1 MKKIIVFLCFVVFT
15 MHQVAA
21 QRVGL
26 VLSGGGS
33 RGITHIGVIKALEQ
47 NNIPIDYITGTSMG
61 AIVGSL
67 YAIGMTTDDMIQLIK
82 SDDFKNWS
90 TGDIDPEF
98 KYEYR
103 YADPKPTFVEIPF
116 RIDRVD
122 SVQIKTTPLLPTN
135 LVSPRQM
142 NYAFLP
148 LYAQANA
155 VAGGNFD
162 KLMVPFRCV
171 ASDVYRKEAVVFRHG
186 NLGDAVRASMTF
198 PFMFKPLNIDGR
210 LLFDGGIFNNFP
222 VDIMQMDFN
231 PDFVVGSAVVDN
243 PKKPDESDVV
253 AQGLNLIMN
262 QSNYHIDKDK
272 GVLFNFNLENVNLFD
287 FTRVDELVKLGYD
300 STMKHIDEIKARVKR
315 TQTPTEVNDRR
326 MQFVNQFPELKFQ
339 NVIVTG
345 CDSLQ
350 RRYVEQFFH
359 YQNDV
364 FTLGEFKEAYFK
376 LIADDKILEV
386 IPKAMYNPSTASFD
400 LHLQVKIQNQM
411 KLLLG
416 GNISSSTSNQAYF
429 GINFQRIDE
438 FAQSAHIDAQ
448 FGRMYNGLSFGSRI
462 ESPAIQ
468 NLYLKT
474 QIVLHKFDYYEG
486 EQLFYA
492 DNRLSNFNQ
501 IEIYGRLSAGFPIG
515 RKSRLEFG
523 LGYGAL
529 TDHYSQNTDTIAITD
544 KKDKSSF
551 AIGSLF
557 SHVEGN
563 TLDYIMY
570 PTRGFAYSGTL
581 QVLGG
586 DQSFKSVR
594 DPEENKAEHLKFW
607 GQLRGKADAY
617 FPINKKF
624 TLGGYAEL
632 AFTSRERLK
641 NYTVNVIEAP
651 AFKPT
656 PHSRTIFNEGFS
668 ANQFAAIGVKPIY
681 QINQQFHLRNESYL
695 FVPYRTFLSTTDNK
709 AIYSQP
715 FHTAQFIN
723 ETTLVF
729 NFKFA
734 SAGLFANYYSTGA
747 NRWNFGV
754 NIGYLLFNS
763 KFLE

>member
-1 MKKIIVFLCFVVFT
+1 
-15 MHQVAA
+15 
-21 QRVGL
+21 
-26 VLSGGGS
+26 
-33 RGITHIGVIKALEQ
+33 
-47 NNIPIDYITGTSMG
+47 
-61 AIVGSL
+61 
-67 YAIGMTTDDMIQLIK
+67 
-82 SDDFKNWS
+82 
-90 TGDIDPEF
+90 
-98 KYEYR
+98 
-103 YADPKPTFVEIPF
+103 
-116 RIDRVD
+116 
-122 SVQIKTTPLLPTN
+122 
-135 LVSPRQM
+135 M

-210 LLFDGGIFNNFP
+210 VLFDGGIFNNFP
-222 VDIMQMDFN
+222 VDIMQMDFH

-253 AQGLNLIMN
+253 TQVQNLIMN

-326 MQFVNQFPELKFQ
+326 MQFANHFPELKFQ

-386 IPKAMYNPSTASFD
+386 IPKAMYNPATASFD

-474 QIVLHKFDYYEG
+474 QIVLHKYDYYEG

-586 DQSFKSVR
+586 DQSFTSVR

-607 GQLRGKADAY
+607 GQLRGRVDAVCQLTEIGEMQNATPAMQRIVMANPTIKQLYRRKAIEGWVDTYEDYNDNAIEHTDQTYRQVMSGIVREDGLAYTYHMTKDEQYEFDENDKADAR
-617 FPINKKF
+617 I
-624 TLGGYAEL
+624 TWA
-632 AFTSRERLK
+632 
-641 NYTVNVIEAP
+641 
-651 AFKPT
+651 AFKAQIKRKGDDPT
-656 PHSRTIFNEGFS
+656 STWN
-668 ANQFAAIGVKPIY
+668 AA
-681 QINQQFHLRNESYL
+681 
-695 FVPYRTFLSTTDNK
+695 
-709 AIYSQP
+709 
-715 FHTAQFIN
+715 
-723 ETTLVF
+723 LV
-729 NFKFA
+729 
-734 SAGLFANYYSTGA
+734 
-747 NRWNFGV
+747 
-754 NIGYLLFNS
+754 
-763 KFLE
+763 

>member
-1 MKKIIVFLCFVVFT
+1 MKKILLFGLLVFGTVGFT
-15 MHQVAA
+15 FA
-21 QRVGL
+21 QKVGL
-26 VLSGGGS
+26 VLSGGGA

-61 AIVGSL
+61 AIIGSL
-67 YAIGMTTDDMIQLIK
+67 YSMGMSPEEMIQLIK

-90 TGDIDPEF
+90 TGDIDPNF

-103 YADPKPTFVEIPF
+103 YADPRPTFVEIPF

-122 SVQIKTTPLLPTN
+122 SVQVKTTALLPTN

-210 LLFDGGIFNNFP
+210 VLFDGGIFNNFP
-222 VDIMQMDFN
+222 VDVMQMDFS

-253 AQGLNLIMN
+253 TQVQNLIMN
-262 QSNYHIDKDK
+262 QSNYHIDANK
-272 GVLFNFNLENVNLFD
+272 GILFNFNLENVNMFD
-287 FTRVDELVKLGYD
+287 FSRVDELVKLGYD
-300 STMKHIDEIKARVKR
+300 STMKHIDEIKARVHR
-315 TQTPTEVNDRR
+315 TVSVTEVNEHRR
-326 MQFVNQFPELKFQ
+326 QFCNKYPELKFQ

-350 RRYVEQFFH
+350 RCYVEQFFH

-364 FTLGEFKEAYFK
+364 FTLGELKEAYFK

-386 IPKAMYNPSTASFD
+386 IPHAVFNPATANFD

-438 FAQSAHIDAQ
+438 YAQSAHIDAQ
-448 FGRMYNGLSFGSRI
+448 FGKMYNGLSFGSRI
-462 ESPAIQ
+462 ESPAIR

-492 DNRLSNFNQ
+492 DNRLSNYNQ
-501 IEIYGRLSAGFPIG
+501 LEIYGKLSVGLPIG
-515 RKSRLEFG
+515 RKSRLEMG
-523 LGYGAL
+523 LGYGSL
-529 TDHYSQNTDTIAITD
+529 TDRYSQNTDTVAVSD
-544 KKDKSSF
+544 EKDRSSF
-551 AIGSLF
+551 SILSLF
-557 SHVEGN
+557 SRVEGN
-563 TLDYIMY
+563 TLDFIMY
-570 PTRGFAYSGTL
+570 PTRGFAYSGSL
-581 QVLGG
+581 QMLAG
-586 DQSFKSVR
+586 DQSYVSAHNSK
-594 DPEENKAEHLKFW
+594 DNKDEHMKMW
-607 GQLRGKADAY
+607 GQLRGKSDAY
-617 FPINKKF
+617 LPLSKRF
-624 TLGGYAEL
+624 TLGGYLEL
-632 AFTSRERLK
+632 ALSTRELLQ
-641 NYTVNVIEAP
+641 NYTVNVVQAP
-651 AFKPT
+651 AFRPT

-668 ANQFAAIGVKPIY
+668 ANQFAAIGAKPIY
-681 QINQQFHLRNESYL
+681 QITQQLHLRNESYL
-695 FVPYRTFLSTTDNK
+695 FVPYRTFMGSYDNK
-709 AIYSQP
+709 AIYSKP
-715 FHTAQFIN
+715 FHTAHFIN

-754 NIGYLLFNS
+754 NIGYLIFNN